1 MPTRVFVWLAFDG
14 YNWRADAIARG
25 PLGHVF
31 AVHVK
36 LVGGREVVERG
47 IPLRAR
53 VRLVCE
59 HEIALRSGHS

>member
-1 MPTRVFVWLAFDG
+1 MLARVFVWLAFDS
-14 YNWRADAIARG
+14 YDRRTNTIARS

-31 AVHVK
+31 TMHIK
-36 LVGGREVVERG
+36 LIGRSEIVERG
-47 IPLRAR
+47 VPLRAR